1 MIRCPQAGFGEWLRC
16 RVDRSSRLRRLWK
29 CRWPGYPFGFQ
40 QQEKLKDVYTVA
52 DMLVL
57 PSLYTETWGLVMNEA
72 MQLGVPCIVSD
83 RVGCGPDL
91 IRPGDTFHALCLKRV
106 ADYSVQ
112 TAADWILDKALYL

>member
-29 CRWPGYPFGFQ
+29 CRWPGNPFGFQ

-57 PSLYTETWGLVMNEA
+57 PSLFTETWGLVMNEA

-83 RVGCGPDL
+83 RVGCDPDM
-91 IRPGDTFHALCLKRV
+91 IRPGDTVHALCLKRV
-106 ADYSVQ
+106 AGYSVQ
-112 TAADWILDKALYL
+112 AAAD